1 MVSHGL
7 SIAALTCPAANVL
20 FELFK
25 SGFNFPASPIILND
39 LCYGKLQISGK
50 HTYPLGFTEHPNHS
64 NRAFEG
70 LDHNHSIISAHF
82 SVFAVKVDAISLGL
96 LPHLGSHVGRRSQA
110 FTVLAA
116 TSSLPRLLCI
126 RLGVQ
131 HVIAAQPREY
141 MKTIAQ
147 CLPNRPPQ
155 ALVAKPAIRNNQQWR
170 CGKIVTDAYQHLPC
184 KFQFSLKRRNH
195 AFDFGGSLFRVNSF
209 LGEVKTKI

>member
-96 LPHLGSHVGRRSQA
+96 LPRNALNNALKNARQ
-110 FTVLAA
+110 
-116 TSSLPRLLCI
+116 LPRA
-126 RLGVQ
+126 Q
-131 HVIAAQPREY
+131 HEN
-141 MKTIAQ
+141 
-147 CLPNRPPQ
+147 LPSTFLINNR
-155 ALVAKPAIRNNQQWR
+155 AK
-170 CGKIVTDAYQHLPC
+170 
-184 KFQFSLKRRNH
+184 F
-195 AFDFGGSLFRVNSF
+195 FD
-209 LGEVKTKI
+209 